1 MQGDEARRLLGFST
15 NSRPTTSQVKAAY
28 RRKAM
33 ESHPDLFPPH
43 EKSQAEAKFKLI
55 SEAYSSLWAGARS
68 GSPVGGNA
76 CFACSLLYFSSFVNS
91 VLFTKCLFQ
100 IATSVR
106 VVRTG
111 VPTGYRRSNP
121 VLLKAPFLLIILGTV
136 SLGGLNAMRAYQRQ
150 KEAYPS
156 FNPFLP

>member
-1 MQGDEARRLLGFST
+1 MRGDEARRLLGFSS

-43 EKSQAEAKFKLI
+43 EKFQSEAKFKLI
-55 SEAYSSLWAGARS
+55 SEAYSSLRAGSRS
-68 GSPVGGNA
+68 GSPMG
-76 CFACSLLYFSSFVNS
+76 
-91 VLFTKCLFQ
+91 
-100 IATSVR
+100 ATSVR